1 MLGPVLPLLVS
12 LGKVKRMITSE
23 GDKDV
28 SDGGGDGNAVDDG
41 GDLGAGQTFWGLLA
55 EGSSSV
61 HQWVLSGA
69 GMTTVLKAL
78 SSAGFH
84 PSGRQRHQVR
94 RVWDSAPT
102 LLVGM

>member
-1 MLGPVLPLLVS
+1 MSIEHLLCARS
-12 LGKVKRMITSE
+12 CTYSSCLTGE
-23 GDKDV
+23 GQDV
-28 SDGGGDGNAVDDG
+28 SDGGGNDNALDDG
-41 GDLGAGQTFWGLLA
+41 GGLRVGQTFWGLLA

-69 GMTTVLKAL
+69 GIATVLKAL

-84 PSGRQRHQVR
+84 PSGRQRHQLK

-102 LLVGM
+102 LCVGM